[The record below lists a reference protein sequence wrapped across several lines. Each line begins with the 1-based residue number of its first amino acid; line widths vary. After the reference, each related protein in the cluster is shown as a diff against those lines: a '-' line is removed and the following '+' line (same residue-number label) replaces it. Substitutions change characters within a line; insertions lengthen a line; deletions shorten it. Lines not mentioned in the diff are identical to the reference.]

1 MTADASVMEINRAE
15 RLAELT
21 AKEKAQ
27 LEAEE
32 AERQRNARDGIQGS
46 FLSSQQKRAM
56 DVSLGDKLK
65 QGHRGYVQQ
74 RA

>member
-1 MTADASVMEINRAE
+1 METDRAE

-32 AERQRNARDGIQGS
+32 AERQRNARDGMQGS
-46 FLSSQQKRAM
+46 FLGGQQKRAM
-56 DVSLGDKLK
+56 DVSLGDKMR

>member
-1 MTADASVMEINRAE
+1 MTTDARVMETDRAE

-32 AERQRNARDGIQGS
+32 AERQRNARDGMQGS
-46 FLSSQQKRAM
+46 FLSGQQKRAM
-56 DVSLGDKLK
+56 DVSLGDKMR

>member
-1 MTADASVMEINRAE
+1 METDRAE

-32 AERQRNARDGIQGS
+32 AERQRNARDGMQGS
-46 FLSSQQKRAM
+46 FLSGQQKRAM
-56 DVSLGDKLK
+56 DVSLGDKMR

>member
-1 MTADASVMEINRAE
+1 MTADASVMEIDRAE

-21 AKEKAQ
+21 VKEKAQ

-32 AERQRNARDGIQGS
+32 AERQRNARDGMQGS

-56 DVSLGDKLK
+56 DVSLGDKLR